1 MHAITSDQVLSFAMS
16 TQESTSLTLWLQAK
30 TILIAT
36 GGRAVKL
43 PVDGAE
49 HAIISDEVLNLPSL
63 PKKMAVI
70 GGGYIG
76 LEFAGIY
83 NNYGSEVHVVYR
95 QVRLSSSSRSTHDTD
110 RTCACSRCLANS
122 CSTSRHSFAHLTS
135 KPSLTGPFTLVFP

>member
-1 MHAITSDQVLSFAMS
+1 M
-16 TQESTSLTLWLQAK
+16 QAK

-43 PVDGAE
+43 PIDGAE
-49 HAIISDEVLNLPSL
+49 HAIISDEVLNLPSR

-95 QVRLSSSSRSTHDTD
+95 QVSTLASSIDEHNRNNWAGEGRGRGGGDFQQQE
-110 RTCACSRCLANS
+110 RVV
-122 CSTSRHSFAHLTS
+122 
-135 KPSLTGPFTLVFP
+135 G

>member
-1 MHAITSDQVLSFAMS
+1 MYRLQLCPIGRPTEFS
-16 TQESTSLTLWLQAK
+16 LQAK

-43 PVDGAE
+43 PIDGAE
-49 HAIISDEVLNLPSL
+49 HAIISDEVLNLPSR

-83 NNYGSEVHVVYR
+83 NNYGTEVHVVYR
-95 QVRLSSSSRSTHDTD
+95 QVSPPAPST
-110 RTCACSRCLANS
+110 
-122 CSTSRHSFAHLTS
+122 
-135 KPSLTGPFTLVFP
+135 

>member
-1 MHAITSDQVLSFAMS
+1 L
-16 TQESTSLTLWLQAK
+16 LQAK

-43 PVDGAE
+43 PIDGAE
-49 HAIISDEVLNLPSL
+49 HAIISDEILNLPSL
-63 PKKMAVI
+63 PKKLAVI

-95 QVRLSSSSRSTHDTD
+95 QVSPAFRNCRSSFMHAYIHSCM
-110 RTCACSRCLANS
+110 RTFI
-122 CSTSRHSFAHLTS
+122 HSFNHLFNQ
-135 KPSLTGPFTLVFP
+135 PFI

>member
-1 MHAITSDQVLSFAMS
+1 MYLTGADGTAIKSLRHGTCLEGSTNAWLVSSNCCCQVC
-16 TQESTSLTLWLQAK
+16 LWLQAK

-43 PVDGAE
+43 PIDGAE
-49 HAIISDEVLNLPSL
+49 HAIISDEILNLPSL
-63 PKKMAVI
+63 PKKLAVI

-95 QVRLSSSSRSTHDTD
+95 QVSPDSCCCRSSFMH
-110 RTCACSRCLANS
+110 LLVQS
-122 CSTSRHSFAHLTS
+122 C
-135 KPSLTGPFTLVFP
+135 V

>member
-1 MHAITSDQVLSFAMS
+1 MC
-16 TQESTSLTLWLQAK
+16 LQAK

-43 PVDGAE
+43 PIDGAE
-49 HAIISDEVLNLPSL
+49 HAIISDEVLNLPKL

-95 QVRLSSSSRSTHDTD
+95 QVSPVVHGVTLLCCRRIAVTLLS
-110 RTCACSRCLANS
+110 LYV
-122 CSTSRHSFAHLTS
+122 L
-135 KPSLTGPFTLVFP
+135 

>member
-1 MHAITSDQVLSFAMS
+1 M
-16 TQESTSLTLWLQAK
+16 
-30 TILIAT
+30 
-36 GGRAVKL
+36 KL
-43 PVDGAE
+43 PIDGAE

-95 QVRLSSSSRSTHDTD
+95 QVSLLASSIDAVWTTVHADPQVGSGIWGRGGGGGHGDQEVGAGHK
-110 RTCACSRCLANS
+110 RARV
-122 CSTSRHSFAHLTS
+122 
-135 KPSLTGPFTLVFP
+135 P

>member
-1 MHAITSDQVLSFAMS
+1 M
-16 TQESTSLTLWLQAK
+16 
-30 TILIAT
+30 IAT

-43 PVDGAE
+43 PIDGAE
-49 HAIISDEVLNLPSL
+49 HAIISDEVLNLSSL

-95 QVRLSSSSRSTHDTD
+95 QVCHACMSSRLIVFSPP
-110 RTCACSRCLANS
+110 N
-122 CSTSRHSFAHLTS
+122 
-135 KPSLTGPFTLVFP
+135 TLVGVVC

>member
-1 MHAITSDQVLSFAMS
+1 MLLSHRECSSNCFC
-16 TQESTSLTLWLQAK
+16 QLCLLLQAK

-43 PVDGAE
+43 PIDGAE
-49 HAIISDEVLNLPSL
+49 HAIISDEILNLPSL
-63 PKKMAVI
+63 PKKLAVI

-95 QVRLSSSSRSTHDTD
+95 QVSPASCCCRSSSM
-110 RTCACSRCLANS
+110 
-122 CSTSRHSFAHLTS
+122 HL
-135 KPSLTGPFTLVFP
+135 FI

>member
-1 MHAITSDQVLSFAMS
+1 MTCAYSS
-16 TQESTSLTLWLQAK
+16 SLQSLPLPCPRAQPPLPPGSSWLRCCLQAK

-43 PVDGAE
+43 PIDGAE
-49 HAIISDEVLNLPSL
+49 HAIISDQILNLPKL
-63 PKKMAVI
+63 PKKLAVI

-95 QVRLSSSSRSTHDTD
+95 QVRP
-110 RTCACSRCLANS
+110 AG
-122 CSTSRHSFAHLTS
+122 CSTVAFCPTA
-135 KPSLTGPFTLVFP
+135 